1 MWEAVLARLKEP
13 STYAGI
19 AFLLG
24 IIGVNITPEAWGGV
38 LTVAGVVGGVLS
50 IVIPEGKK

>member
-1 MWEAVLARLKEP
+1 MLDKVADRFKEP

-24 IIGVNITPEAWGGV
+24 LAGVHLTPESWTGV
-38 LTVAGVVGGVLS
+38 VSLISAVGGVLA
-50 IVIPEGKK
+50 VVVPEKAA